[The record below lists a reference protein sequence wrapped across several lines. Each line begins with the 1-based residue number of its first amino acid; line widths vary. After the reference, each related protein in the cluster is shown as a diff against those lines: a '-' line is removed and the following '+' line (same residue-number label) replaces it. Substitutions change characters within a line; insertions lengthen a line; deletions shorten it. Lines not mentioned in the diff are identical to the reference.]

1 MRYPSRRSSLLV
13 VVSIA
18 TLGFVAAAQPP
29 KRLDYPQPVR
39 GDTVD
44 NYHGTL
50 VPDPYRGL
58 EDLDS
63 DATRSWITAQ
73 AQLTNSYLTAL
84 PGRERLR
91 SRLSQLVNYERFG
104 VPFQAGGHYFFT
116 RNSGLQ
122 NQNVLYVTKA
132 LDAPPTIAFDPNTL
146 SKDGSLAVVGY
157 VPSHGGR
164 LLAYGVSVSGS
175 DWTDWHVRDLD
186 TGLDLPDVIRFTKYY
201 EPVFSGD
208 DRGLVYSALPAP
220 APGAELSAQD
230 LGNAVYYHVLG
241 TPASADQKLLEFPAH
256 ADWQYL
262 PGLSDDGRW
271 LVVAAGEGQVGDKGV
286 HNVYLI
292 DMASAT
298 RAVTTV
304 VEGFKAAYV
313 YAGADQGQLFFLTTA
328 GAPNGKVIAIDP
340 LQPAASPRTVIAEGP
355 DAIDLTS
362 PSVTLV
368 AHQLFVRTM
377 RDARTRV
384 VAYGL
389 DGKLLREIA
398 LPGTG
403 TAIGFAGQAADR
415 ATFFLFTDL
424 VTAST
429 VYRYDPETG
438 KSQVFRAP
446 KVNFDSGAFEQKQ
459 VFYPGKDGTRI
470 PMMLA
475 YRKGLKLNGQNP
487 VLLYGYGGFGIPVLP
502 TFSSSRIAW
511 LELGGVYAIANIRG
525 GGEYGEAWHR
535 QANRAR
541 KQVVFDD
548 FIAAT
553 EWLIAQRYTSTPRL
567 AIRGESNGGLLVG
580 ACITQRPELFGAAIA
595 GVGVMD
601 MLRFDR
607 FGQGAGW
614 TGEYGSPQD
623 ARDFPALYAY
633 SPLHRVRA
641 GTRYPATMI
650 ITGDHDTRVIP
661 MHSFKF
667 AAAMQ
672 AAQAGPA
679 PILLNVELSSG
690 HGGGP
695 TVAQAI
701 EQNADAFAFLAD
713 RLRIPLKTAAARQA
727 R

>member
-1 MRYPSRRSSLLV
+1 M
-13 VVSIA
+13 
-18 TLGFVAAAQPP
+18 AAPAP
-29 KRLDYPQPVR
+29 KRLDYPRPVR

-44 NYHGTL
+44 NYHGTM

-63 DATRSWITAQ
+63 AATRSWVAAQ
-73 AQLTNSYLTAL
+73 AQLTNSYLAAL

-104 VPFQAGGHYFFT
+104 APFQAGGKYFYT

-122 NQNVLYVTKA
+122 NQNVLYVATA
-132 LDAPPTIAFDPNTL
+132 LDAPPSVAFDPNTL

-208 DRGLVYSALPAP
+208 DRGLVYSAFPAP

-241 TPASADQKLLEFPAH
+241 TPASADQKLLERAARP
-256 ADWQYL
+256 DWQYQ
-262 PGLSDDGRW
+262 PDLSDDGRW
-271 LVVAAGEGQVGDKGV
+271 LVVTAGEGQVGDKGV
-286 HNVYLI
+286 ENVYLI

-298 RAVTTV
+298 RTVTPV
-304 VEGFKAAYV
+304 VEGFSAAYV
-313 YAGADQGQLFFLTTA
+313 YAGSDQGQLFFLTTA

-340 LQPAASPRTVIAEGP
+340 LQPAASPRTIIAEGA
-355 DAIDLTS
+355 DAIDLTA

-368 AHQLFVRTM
+368 AHQLFVQTM
-377 RDARTRV
+377 HDAHSRV
-384 VAYGL
+384 VTYGL
-389 DGKLLREIA
+389 DGKLLREIV
-398 LPGTG
+398 LPGAG
-403 TAIGFAGQAADR
+403 TAAGFGGQAQDR
-415 ATFFLFTDL
+415 VTFYRFTDL

-438 KSQVFRAP
+438 RSQVFRAP

-470 PMMLA
+470 PMLLA

-502 TFSSSRIAW
+502 SFSFARIAW
-511 LELGGVYAIANIRG
+511 LELGGIYAIANIRG

-535 QANRAR
+535 QAYRER

-548 FIAAT
+548 FIAAA

-580 ACITQRPELFGAAIA
+580 ACITQRPELYGAAIA

-614 TGEYGSPQD
+614 AGEYGSPQD
-623 ARDFPALYAY
+623 ASDFPALYAY

-650 ITGDHDTRVIP
+650 ITGDHDTRVMP

-695 TVAQAI
+695 TVTQAI
-701 EQNADAFAFLAD
+701 EQNAAVLAFLAD
-713 RLRIPLKTAAARQA
+713 RLRIPLKAAATR
-727 R
+727 

>member
-13 VVSIA
+13 VVCVA
-18 TLGFVAAAQPP
+18 TLSFVMAAPAP
-29 KRLDYPQPVR
+29 KRLDYPRPVR

-44 NYHGTL
+44 NYHGTM

-63 DATRSWITAQ
+63 AATRSWVAAQ
-73 AQLTNSYLTAL
+73 AQLTNSYLAAL

-104 VPFQAGGHYFFT
+104 APFQAGGKYFYT

-122 NQNVLYVTKA
+122 NQNVLYVATA
-132 LDAPPTIAFDPNTL
+132 LDAPPSVAFDPNTL

-208 DRGLVYSALPAP
+208 DRGLVYSAFPAP

-241 TPASADQKLLEFPAH
+241 TPASADQKLLERAARP
-256 ADWQYL
+256 DWQYQ
-262 PGLSDDGRW
+262 PDLSDDGRW
-271 LVVAAGEGQVGDKGV
+271 LVVTAGEGQVGDKGV
-286 HNVYLI
+286 ENVYLI

-298 RAVTTV
+298 RTVTPV
-304 VEGFKAAYV
+304 VEGFSAAYV
-313 YAGADQGQLFFLTTA
+313 YAGSDQGQLFFLTTA

-340 LQPAASPRTVIAEGP
+340 LQPAASPRTIIAEGA
-355 DAIDLTS
+355 DAIDLTA

-368 AHQLFVRTM
+368 AHQLFVQTM
-377 RDARTRV
+377 HDAHSRV
-384 VAYGL
+384 VTYGL
-389 DGKLLREIA
+389 DGKLLREIV
-398 LPGTG
+398 LPGAG
-403 TAIGFAGQAADR
+403 TAAGFGGQAQDR
-415 ATFFLFTDL
+415 VTFYRFTDL

-438 KSQVFRAP
+438 RSQVFRAP

-470 PMMLA
+470 PMLLA

-502 TFSSSRIAW
+502 SFSFARIAW
-511 LELGGVYAIANIRG
+511 LELGGIYAIANIRG

-535 QANRAR
+535 QAYRER

-548 FIAAT
+548 FIAAA

-580 ACITQRPELFGAAIA
+580 ACITQRPELYGAAIA

-614 TGEYGSPQD
+614 AGEYGSPQD
-623 ARDFPALYAY
+623 ASDFPALYAY

-650 ITGDHDTRVIP
+650 ITGDHDTRVMP

-695 TVAQAI
+695 TVTQAI
-701 EQNADAFAFLAD
+701 EQNAAVLAFLAD
-713 RLRIPLKTAAARQA
+713 RLRIPLKAAATR
-727 R
+727 